1 MEMLRKPPVQDR
13 ARVTVDIVLE
23 AAAQLL
29 QRHGEAGFNTNAV
42 AERAGVSIGALYRY
56 FPDKQALMLALA
68 DRESRLYA
76 EEVQRLLAARPT
88 GVALDRALIQ
98 AFIGAFAGRQ
108 QARRIAMAHW
118 FANAPPEVLTE
129 RCAALAGTLCALD
142 DALTP
147 LRAFV
152 LTRSLH
158 GVLRAAVLEG
168 GDLLGDPAF
177 EDEVVRLSRAYLAA
191 APSP

>member
-13 ARVTVDIVLE
+13 ARVTVEIVLE

-68 DRESRLYA
+68 ERESRLYA
-76 EEVQRLLAARPT
+76 EEVQRLLAAKPT

-98 AFIGAFAGRQ
+98 AFIGAFAGRR

-118 FANAPPEVLTE
+118 FAHAPPEVLAE
-129 RCAALAGTLCALD
+129 RYTALARALCSLD
-142 DALTP
+142 ERLTP

-158 GVLRAAVLEG
+158 GVLRAAALEG
-168 GDLLGDPAF
+168 GNLLTDPAF

>member
-1 MEMLRKPPVQDR
+1 MEMLRKPPLQDR
-13 ARVTVDIVLE
+13 AQVTVDTILE

-29 QRHGEAGFNTNAV
+29 ELRGEVGFNTNAV
-42 AERAGVSIGALYRY
+42 AERAGVSIGTLYRY

-68 DRESRLYA
+68 DRESHLHG
-76 EEVQRLLAARPT
+76 EEIQRLLAARPADM
-88 GVALDRALIQ
+88 ALDRALIR
-98 AFIGAFAGRQ
+98 AFIGAFAGRR

-118 FANAPPEVLTE
+118 FAHAPPE
-129 RCAALAGTLCALD
+129 ALAGRYTALARALCTLD
-142 DALTP
+142 EGLTP

-158 GVLRAAVLEG
+158 GVLRAAVLED
-168 GDLLGDPAF
+168 GDLLTDPAF